1 MKRFL
6 GSMLG
11 GAVGD
16 ALGYAVEFKGINE
29 IRRIYGE
36 NGISDYKLTDGV
48 ALISDDTQ
56 MPLFTA
62 NGNL

>member
-16 ALGYAVEFKGINE
+16 ALGYAVEFKRTNE
-29 IRRIYGE
+29 IRQIYA
-36 NGISDYKLTDGV
+36 Y
-48 ALISDDTQ
+48 
-56 MPLFTA
+56 
-62 NGNL
+62 

>member
-1 MKRFL
+1 MGQIMSIIINNHILQTFLYCANMKTRSDFMKRFL

-29 IRRIYGE
+29 IRQIYA
-36 NGISDYKLTDGV
+36 Y
-48 ALISDDTQ
+48 
-56 MPLFTA
+56 
-62 NGNL
+62 